1 MVPLYRIFPALYRTF
16 PLFSFA
22 PFSDILDRM
31 ETRFNKKVQKHRRRL
46 LPDNWQE
53 KLPLRPVLFLLGLLV
68 VVFLAILVNQP
79 ADSYLN
85 NAEIDVLR
93 KKGTLRVGVDE
104 NVYGLNQNGVG
115 LEPALC
121 MALSQVIFNSQ
132 DGCEMAPVSRHTVA
146 WQMGEG
152 NIDVAVMSLDKLTG
166 KKYLVTEAPFYRDP
180 CVLMGYSLPEKGA
193 LGEKRIGV
201 LHDTDAN
208 KVLSQYQQRQGT
220 DPGYVD
226 KQMGRFNIYKAIAL
240 NGMGKEDEAK
250 QVYDDYKET
259 EFSKTP
265 EGRITANDY
274 LTAANRW
281 VEAADNYRSL
291 DALLGDKQKSY
302 TLDDIESL
310 VLKKYHA
317 NQMAGRRDS
326 AVAVSLQI
334 SDALGKALAREKQI
348 QEEEQVTIVREVEQM
363 IANQAKETRQR
374 QMGLWAALGILVLCI
389 GLGNLVIARNAQKQ
403 RENLTDADFDRRPT
417 ETDN

>member
-22 PFSDILDRM
+22 PFFGILIWM

-132 DGCEMAPVSRHTVA
+132 DGCEMTPVSRHTVT
-146 WQMGEG
+146 WQMEEG
-152 NIDVAVMSLDKLTG
+152 NVDVTVMSLDKLTG

-180 CVLMGYSLPEKGA
+180 CVLMGYSLPEKEDLA
-193 LGEKRIGV
+193 EKRIGV
-201 LHDTDAN
+201 LHNTDAN
-208 KVLSQYQQRQGT
+208 RVLSQYQQDEENGL
-220 DPGYVD
+220 
-226 KQMGRFNIYKAIAL
+226 AIVTYAAYYDMLVAL
-240 NGMGKEDEAK
+240 RAG
-250 QVYDDYKET
+250 
-259 EFSKTP
+259 
-265 EGRITANDY
+265 
-274 LTAANRW
+274 
-281 VEAADNYRSL
+281 SL
-291 DALLGDKQKSY
+291 DAVCMPRSQALSHREK
-302 TLDDIESL
+302 TM
-310 VLKKYHA
+310 V
-317 NQMAGRRDS
+317 
-326 AVAVSLQI
+326 I
-334 SDALGKALAREKQI
+334 SPYALGTVDYHVIGTSEEKDLI
-348 QEEEQVTIVREVEQM
+348 TLIDSLLVR
-363 IANQAKETRQR
+363 
-374 QMGLWAALGILVLCI
+374 WAQDGTLRAWYEAYDLLYDLS
-389 GLGNLVIARNAQKQ
+389 
-403 RENLTDADFDRRPT
+403 
-417 ETDN
+417 